1 LEVRVVTVKRSDLS
15 SAFEFVSS
23 APPSEHVAY
32 VSLDTGKIYWL
43 FSDGAPD
50 DEEVPDDLEVSDRYI
65 AIPHQSDLD
74 LGSQL
79 AVRFADERLPER
91 AGAIREIFR
100 HRGAYRRFRDVLE
113 AEGRLDQWRAFEEKA
128 TEEALRDWC
137 EANEIHL
144 V

>member
-1 LEVRVVTVKRSDLS
+1 MVTVKREELS

-23 APPSEHVAY
+23 ASPSEHAAY

-65 AIPHQSDLD
+65 AIPHQSDLE

-79 AVRFADERLPER
+79 ALRFAEEHLPER
-91 AGAIREIFR
+91 AEAIEEIFR
-100 HRGAYRRFRDVLE
+100 HRGAYRRFREVLE
-113 AEGRLDQWRAFEEKA
+113 AEGRLDEWHVFEEKA
-128 TEEALRDWC
+128 TDEALREWC
-137 EANEIHL
+137 EENEIHL